1 MKNNHITGLILTFN
15 EENILEKSLESLN
28 FVDEVIVFDSYS
40 TDNTIEIARSFNA
53 KIIQRKFDNFSSQR
67 NAALKSVNSDS
78 KWILMIDAD
87 EIISEDLKQEISDVT
102 KIENDISLYMFRRK
116 DIYNDKWLRYSSG
129 YPTWFPRLF
138 RNGEVTVKREI
149 NEEYICKGDTAN
161 LNGHLIHYPF
171 NKGLNWWI
179 SKHNKYSDME
189 AQLML
194 TEINEKI
201 KISNLFSSSPILR
214 RQVQKR
220 LSYHIPFRPH
230 FVFFAFYF
238 LKRGFLD
245 GRSGYQFCKL
255 RKMYET
261 MIDLKFKALKSKHES

>member
-1 MKNNHITGLILTFN
+1 MKNNHITGLILTYN
-15 EENILEKSLESLN
+15 EENILSKSLESIK
-28 FVDEVIVFDSYS
+28 FVDEIIVFDSYS
-40 TDNTIEIARSFNA
+40 SDNTIQIAKSFNA

-67 NAALKSVNSDS
+67 NAALQSVSLDS

-87 EIISEDLKQEISDVT
+87 EVIGKDLKQEIINAT
-102 KIENDISLYMFRRK
+102 QIENNVSLYLTRRK
-116 DIYNDKWLRYSSG
+116 DIYNGKWLKFSSG

-138 RNGEVTVKREI
+138 RNGEVQVKREI
-149 NEEYICKGDTAN
+149 NEEYICEGQTAN

-189 AQLML
+189 ARLML

-214 RQVQKR
+214 RQAQKR
-220 LSYHIPFRPH
+220 LSYHIPLRPSFIFIAF
-230 FVFFAFYF
+230 FV
-238 LKRGFLD
+238 LKGGFLD
-245 GRSGYQFCKL
+245 GKSGYQFCKL
-255 RKMYET
+255 RKIYET